1 VLEFAARQHDVVSL
15 EQLLRLGVSD
25 HAVWKAV
32 AAGRL
37 HRIHRE
43 VYAVGRADLTP
54 RGRWMAA
61 VLACGDGAVLSDASA
76 AALRGLRPTA
86 AVRIDVTI
94 PRPSPISRPGIRVHR
109 HPDLTPADVTEF
121 DGIPVTSVS
130 ATLLGLA
137 TFLREPQLERACDQA
152 VILDQ
157 FDMREMEDL
166 LRRSSGQRG
175 IARLRNVLA
184 SGDLGSDIP
193 ASELETRYRELCAQA
208 GLPKPE
214 INRYVLLGDEYP
226 PRRFPLARGARR
238 HRDRRQP
245 LPLNRLATSPR
256 PRPRQPVDATRLP
269 PRPNHR
275 RHDHERPKPSYSH
288 GTFPPPSLTR
298 AQQAARALATAAQGR

>member
-1 VLEFAARQHDVVSL
+1 
-15 EQLLRLGVSD
+15 
-25 HAVWKAV
+25 
-32 AAGRL
+32 
-37 HRIHRE
+37 
-43 VYAVGRADLTP
+43 
-54 RGRWMAA
+54 MAA

-166 LRRSSGQRG
+166 LRRSRGQRG

-184 SGDLGSDIP
+184 RGDLGSDIP
-193 ASELETRYRELCAQA
+193 ASGLETRYRELCAQA

-214 INRYVLLGDEYP
+214 INRYVLLGDEYH
-226 PRRFPLARGARR
+226 RVDFLWREERVVIETDGNRYHSTGWQRARDHDRDNLLTQHGYRHARITEDTITDDPSQAIATARSLLR
-238 HRDRRQP
+238 HW
-245 LPLNRLATSPR
+245 L
-256 PRPRQPVDATRLP
+256 
-269 PRPNHR
+269 
-275 RHDHERPKPSYSH
+275 EPSK
-288 GTFPPPSLTR
+288 R
-298 AQQAARALATAAQGR
+298 ARALATAAHGR